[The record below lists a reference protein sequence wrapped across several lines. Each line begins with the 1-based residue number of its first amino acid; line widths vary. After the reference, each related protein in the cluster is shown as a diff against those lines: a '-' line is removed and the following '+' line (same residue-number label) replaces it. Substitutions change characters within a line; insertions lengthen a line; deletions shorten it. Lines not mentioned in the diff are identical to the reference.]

1 MVTDSQACV
10 VRVHKFEWEKE
21 KRSSKI
27 WLSAIFANWA
37 SSWCLF
43 SLNFF
48 SGAVVD
54 GAVYQTYS
62 PAVLSKTQCRKQK
75 SAFIS
80 FGNPHG
86 CSEYS

>member
-10 VRVHKFEWEKE
+10 VRVHKFEWERE

-43 SLNFF
+43 SYFF
-48 SGAVVD
+48 LRLLRMGC
-54 GAVYQTYS
+54 
-62 PAVLSKTQCRKQK
+62 LSDTKPGCAQQNSMQK
-75 SAFIS
+75 VEERVHLIWK
-80 FGNPHG
+80 PR
-86 CSEYS
+86 